1 MGYNRQ
7 KNKMKKLLII
17 LPLLFLATSIY
28 AQVCYRVEG
37 SIVTYKEVYDENKKF
52 LYQEKEGSQFY
63 SSDIYASDR
72 ESAKRKAM
80 DECESMCYSVDPN
93 PQEVT
98 DSKGNV
104 VGYYRLVRKTQI
116 TKCVQAYSGDCN

>member
-28 AQVCYRVEG
+28 AQICYRVEG
-37 SIVTYKEVYDENKKF
+37 TIVTYKEVYDENRKF
-52 LYQEKEGSQFY
+52 LYQETEGSQHY
-63 SSDIYASDR
+63 SSKIYASDK
-72 ESAKRKAM
+72 ESAKRQAM

-93 PQEVT
+93 PLEIT

-116 TKCVQAYSGDCN
+116 TQCYESGNCD